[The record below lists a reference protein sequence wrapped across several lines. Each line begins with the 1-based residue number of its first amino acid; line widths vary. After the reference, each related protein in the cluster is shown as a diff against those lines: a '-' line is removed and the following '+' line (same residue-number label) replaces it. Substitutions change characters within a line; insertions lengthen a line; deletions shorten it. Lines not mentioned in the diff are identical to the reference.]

1 MKCPLVHLR
10 GVPHLQHMCSRD
22 NCLIG
27 FCAMRIEKKRKEKER
42 LKIEEPQFKVS
53 LRPTFLQKLCLAP
66 FFSMLCFM
74 QVNEV

>member
-1 MKCPLVHLR
+1 
-10 GVPHLQHMCSRD
+10 
-22 NCLIG
+22 
-27 FCAMRIEKKRKEKER
+27 MRIEKKRKEKER